1 MTTQIAE
8 ALQEGLDPLGV
19 AVVIEAKHMCMVMR
33 GVRKPNAVTI
43 TSAMKG
49 QFRDNYATRSEL
61 LKLLRNGSNV

>member
-1 MTTQIAE
+1 
-8 ALQEGLDPLGV
+8 
-19 AVVIEAKHMCMVMR
+19 MCMVMR